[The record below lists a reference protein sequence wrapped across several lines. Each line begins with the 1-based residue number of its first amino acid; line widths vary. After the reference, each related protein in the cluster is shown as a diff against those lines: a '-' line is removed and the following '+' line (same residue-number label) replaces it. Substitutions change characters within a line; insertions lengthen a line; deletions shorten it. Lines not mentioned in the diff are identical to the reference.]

1 MIKLKVLRC
10 NKFFILIRLTLWC
23 AMNTI
28 EHVDFKNK
36 KPNFGRLIDY
46 GFILGDQCYEYE
58 CTLKSSGFHLKIT
71 ISLSGVVHTML
82 TDLDA
87 GEEYTLHLNPT
98 STGEFVGLVR
108 QEYNQILSDII
119 EKCFDNNV
127 FKSELAN
134 KIIEYVNVEYSIE
147 FEYLWAKFPNNAIV
161 RRLDNQK
168 WFAAL
173 LTVERSKIGVSG
185 EGIIEIIDLKMRPED
200 KEKIIDNDK
209 YLPGY
214 HMNKN
219 HWFTI
224 CLDGRVSFEE
234 IVDKLN
240 ASYHLA
246 K

>member
-1 MIKLKVLRC
+1 MH
-10 NKFFILIRLTLWC
+10 LTRWC
-23 AMNTI
+23 VMNTVQCI
-28 EHVDFKNK
+28 DFKNK
-36 KPNFGRLIDY
+36 KPNFSRLIDY
-46 GFILGDQCYEYE
+46 GFSLGDQCYRYE
-58 CTLKSSGFHLKIT
+58 SILKSSGFHFKVT
-71 ISLSGVVHTML
+71 ISLAGMIHTTL
-82 TDLDA
+82 TDLNA

-108 QEYNQILSDII
+108 QEYNQILSDIA
-119 EKCFDNNV
+119 EKCFDSNV

-134 KIIEYVNVEYSIE
+134 KIIEYVNVKYSIE

-185 EGIIEIIDLKMRPED
+185 EGIIEVIDLKMRAED
-200 KEKIIDNDK
+200 KEKIIGNDK

-234 IVDKLN
+234 IIDELN
-240 ASYHLA
+240 ASYQLV